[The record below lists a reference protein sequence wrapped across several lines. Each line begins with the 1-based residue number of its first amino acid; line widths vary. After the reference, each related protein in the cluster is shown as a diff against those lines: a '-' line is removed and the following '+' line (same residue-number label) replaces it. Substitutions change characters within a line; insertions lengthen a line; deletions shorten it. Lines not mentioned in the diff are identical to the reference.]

1 MPSLSTD
8 SPKSPDSKDSV
19 TAKKT
24 ITGFEEGCGL
34 FAEVKVTGIWYQ
46 EKGRVWEGSGPL
58 AYRIEWHAC
67 FLAFHNKCGEHCE

>member
-24 ITGFEEGCGL
+24 ISGFEEL
-34 FAEVKVTGIWYQ
+34 VTL
-46 EKGRVWEGSGPL
+46 R
-58 AYRIEWHAC
+58 C
-67 FLAFHNKCGEHCE
+67 LAFEQDQYTRDDAKHGQAGGDR